1 MEARAASW
9 ARTRPWWPGPRRS
22 TLAAIRTL
30 APSLMV
36 VQGAIGPQVSR
47 AVEGQGLCRQAKVFS
62 HGQAPMTSA
71 LFRMSWLAA
80 LSLFTSMA
88 IVVSRNHR
96 DMSRIRRVFAFEL
109 SGPIRIDHQVR
120 HNQQMQLPLR
130 RGSQLISD
138 SLGSVIENT

>member
-1 MEARAASW
+1 
-9 ARTRPWWPGPRRS
+9 
-22 TLAAIRTL
+22 
-30 APSLMV
+30 
-36 VQGAIGPQVSR
+36 
-47 AVEGQGLCRQAKVFS
+47 
-62 HGQAPMTSA
+62 MTSA